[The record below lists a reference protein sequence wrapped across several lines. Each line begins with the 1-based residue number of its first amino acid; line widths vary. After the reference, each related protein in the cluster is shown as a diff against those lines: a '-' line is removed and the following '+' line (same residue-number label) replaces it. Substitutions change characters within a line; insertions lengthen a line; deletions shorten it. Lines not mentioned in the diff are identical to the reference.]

1 MLLATY
7 TDSWEL
13 LYSDLATCVK
23 IMIMMERKNDGKN
36 QEEMKSNLDKANSE
50 LGERKLQN

>member
-36 QEEMKSNLDKANSE
+36 QEEMKSNLDKATSE
-50 LGERKLQN
+50 LSERKQQN

>member
-50 LGERKLQN
+50 LSERKLQN